1 MIIDIL
7 PPDLARTYDTN
18 NAGGVDINVEIVD
31 VKRLILRALRKSSE
45 YKVFIIEYPPM
56 LSVSKIIM
64 KKNIVINVNKII
76 NIIIRMIFIHLNI
89 ANKFINKTLL
99 KIFGKIL

>member
-1 MIIDIL
+1 VIIDIL

-31 VKRLILRALRKSSE
+31 VKRLILRAFRKSSE

-64 KKNIVINVNKII
+64 KKNIADNVNKVINVII
-76 NIIIRMIFIHLNI
+76 
-89 ANKFINKTLL
+89 
-99 KIFGKIL
+99 